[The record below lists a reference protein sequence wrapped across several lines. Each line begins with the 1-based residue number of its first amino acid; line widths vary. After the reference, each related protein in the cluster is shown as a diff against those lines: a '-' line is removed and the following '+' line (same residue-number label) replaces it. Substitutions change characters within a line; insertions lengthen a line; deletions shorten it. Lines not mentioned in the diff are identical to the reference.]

1 MQLIIEMRDFRKYGI
16 WQLSHN
22 FVLEIYSI
30 SKSFPK
36 EEQFNIAS
44 QLRRA
49 AASIPTNI
57 SEGCGR
63 SSDKEFNHF
72 LNIALGSTS
81 ETEYLIILCQDLN
94 IIETQNSIQL
104 LEKINHIK
112 SKIFKLKEK
121 LNSH

>member
-1 MQLIIEMRDFRKYGI
+1 MRDFRKYEV

-30 SKSFPK
+30 SKNFPK
-36 EEQFNIAS
+36 EEQFNITS
-44 QLRRA
+44 QLRRSS
-49 AASIPTNI
+49 ASIPTNI

-63 SSDKEFNHF
+63 NSDKEFNHF

-94 IIETQNSIQL
+94 LIETENSIQL

>member
-1 MQLIIEMRDFRKYGI
+1 MKDFRKYEI

-22 FVLEIYSI
+22 FVLEIYLI

-36 EEQFNIAS
+36 EEQFNITS

-63 SSDKEFNHF
+63 NSDKEFNHF

-94 IIETQNSIQL
+94 LIETENSIQL

>member
-1 MQLIIEMRDFRKYGI
+1 MRDFRKYEV
-16 WQLSHN
+16 WQLSHDL
-22 FVLEIYSI
+22 VLEIYAI
-30 SKSFPK
+30 SKNFPK
-36 EEQFNIAS
+36 EEQFNITS

-63 SSDKEFNHF
+63 NSDKEFNHF

-94 IIETQNSIQL
+94 LIETTQSIQF